1 MYTYLYRYACNPHH
15 YSIFDVDVEKCTAR
29 IFNSCI
35 TKRMA
40 IVKTLSSTNLNEQ
53 GK

>member
-1 MYTYLYRYACNPHH
+1 MYTCWYRYACNPHH

-35 TKRMA
+35 TKMA
-40 IVKTLSSTNLNEQ
+40 IVRTLSSTNLN
-53 GK
+53 